1 MKRKLLALAVLAICA
16 AIVASSTLAYFTAE
30 DTAHNVI
37 TSGRV
42 DVEIVE
48 TQRDEE
54 TGTEVPYPT
63 EPVSGVMPGGAVS
76 KIVTVKNTGDAPAW
90 VRMWINVGI
99 SEPGDPISN
108 PLIKNLPLTIT
119 GEDGSEIDVVTF
131 ALNET
136 YWTLS
141 EEDGYY
147 YHNEPVEAG
156 KATAPLFK
164 EVRFA
169 KEMGN
174 EYQNCKVLI
183 DVSAEAIQWDN
194 NNDGT
199 AMDAFYDDNS
209 DPIEILPLEDWFTVE
224 ETPDEEIEEGEG
236 NE

>member
-1 MKRKLLALAVLAICA
+1 MKRKLFALAVLAICA
-16 AIVASSTLAYFTAE
+16 AIIASGTLAYFTAE

-48 TQRDEE
+48 TQREE
-54 TGTEVPYPT
+54 TGNEVPYPA

-99 SEPGDPISN
+99 SEAGDPISD
-108 PLIKNLPLTIT
+108 PTIKNLPLTIP
-119 GEDGSEIDVVTF
+119 GEDGAEIDVVTF

-141 EEDGYY
+141 GEDGYY
-147 YHNEPVEAG
+147 YHNDPVEPG
-156 KATAPLFK
+156 KQTAPLFK

-169 KEMGN
+169 REMGN
-174 EYQNCKVLI
+174 EYQNCTVLI

-199 AMDAFYDDNS
+199 AEDAFYDDNS
-209 DPIEILPLEDWFTVE
+209 EPIEILPLEDWFTVQEPTGE
-224 ETPDEEIEEGEG
+224 ETEEGGSDE
-236 NE
+236 